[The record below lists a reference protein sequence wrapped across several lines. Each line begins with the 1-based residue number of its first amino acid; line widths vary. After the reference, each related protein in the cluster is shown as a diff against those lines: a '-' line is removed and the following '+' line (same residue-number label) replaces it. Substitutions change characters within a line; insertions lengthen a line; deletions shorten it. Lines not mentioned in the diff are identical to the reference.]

1 MKHFGT
7 FEAKNRLSA
16 LLDMVEAGEEVTI
29 TRNGKAV
36 AKLVPADGAARDI
49 EVPEMAVGIYDRALV
64 VDHLEQRA
72 WFVHR
77 GLPAV
82 AVAEALALIA
92 VPRTLKSSSD
102 LSRMRDLV
110 SVMQDSLE

>member
-36 AKLVPADGAARDI
+36 AELVPADGAARDI
-49 EVPEMAVGIYDRALV
+49 EVARRAAAEGLRAIRARSKPGPES
-64 VDHLEQRA
+64 
-72 WFVHR
+72 
-77 GLPAV
+77 
-82 AVAEALALIA
+82 
-92 VPRTLKSSSD
+92 LK
-102 LSRMRDLV
+102 DLV
-110 SVMQDSLE
+110 NEGRRY